1 MILTCEN
8 CSRRYSL
15 AEEMIRGKAVKLR
28 CKGCQQII
36 AVPAATGSA
45 AAGKSS
51 APPAARASAKKG
63 AAILSDG
70 LSAVTRLSEGESWFA
85 MIKGK
90 QTGPLLSRDLAGRF
104 KAGEIGRRT
113 YVWREGMAD
122 WRRAEDVAELL
133 AIFEPEKWVPAPAE
147 EVSVHHRRES
157 FEELVQ
163 VTNPVTQSR
172 PLPGLKLSPQ
182 MLAASPPPR
191 RENEPEPSRP
201 TPSGLTPVAS
211 LGEETRFF
219 ISEAGMHKRNPP
231 WKIAAFVIALIA
243 LPLAVLYLLAAFQ
256 VVPLTVTRVDS
267 SGREVKESVFSS
279 RGVSAL
285 GDLLTGRGRR
295 AQPVA
300 PGGESRPG
308 RVPPKAPVASLKTVD
323 IPPAPLPSPSP
334 SPPPSSKTTSTAD
347 LRALYGDGSKGDVG
361 PVVRRQ
367 KEKRVE
373 AADGLGQREVARVV
387 SQTQPAFRFCIEQ
400 EMKRNPSFRGGK
412 IFINALVG
420 SSGTVKQAAIS
431 RPDIDSSS
439 LGQCL
444 KSKARRM
451 VFAAFSGDDTEVQI
465 PLILTTSL

>member
-28 CKGCQQII
+28 CKACQQII
-36 AVPAATGSA
+36 TVPAAAGNA
-45 AAGKSS
+45 PAGKSS
-51 APPAARASAKKG
+51 APPVPRTSAKKG
-63 AAILSDG
+63 AAVLSDG
-70 LSAVTRLSEGESWFA
+70 LSAVTRMAEGESWFA
-85 MIKGK
+85 MIKGR

-122 WRRAEDVAELL
+122 WKRAEDVAELL
-133 AIFEPEKWVPAPAE
+133 AILEPEKWVPAPAE

-163 VTNPVTQSR
+163 ATNPVVQER

-182 MLAASPPPR
+182 MLAVSPQPR

-201 TPSGLTPVAS
+201 TPSDLTPVS
-211 LGEETRFF
+211 SPGEETRFF

-231 WKIAAFVIALIA
+231 WKIAAFAIALVA
-243 LPLAVLYLLAAFQ
+243 LPLSILYLLAAFK
-256 VVPLTVTRVDS
+256 VGPLMVTRVDS
-267 SGREVKESVFSS
+267 SGREFKESVFSS
-279 RGVSAL
+279 GGVSAL
-285 GDLLTGRGRR
+285 GDLLTGRGRT
-295 AQPVA
+295 AQPGR

-308 RVPPKAPVASLKTVD
+308 RPPPKAPAASLKPVD
-323 IPPAPLPSPSP
+323 PPPAPPP
-334 SPPPSSKTTSTAD
+334 PPPSKTASSAD
-347 LRALYGDGSKGDVG
+347 LRALYADGSKGDVG
-361 PVVRRQ
+361 PALRKQ
-367 KEKRVE
+367 NEKRDD
-373 AADGLGQREVARVV
+373 APGGLGQREVAKVV

-400 EMKRNPSFRGGK
+400 EMKRNPAFRGGK

-420 SSGTVKQAAIS
+420 TSGTVKQAAIS
-431 RPDIDSSS
+431 RPDIDSSN

-444 KSKARRM
+444 KGKARRM
-451 VFAAFSGDDTEVQI
+451 VFAAFSGEDTEVQI
-465 PLILTTSL
+465 PLILTTSM

>member
-1 MILTCEN
+1 LILTCEN

-15 AEEMIRGKAVKLR
+15 AEEMIRGKAIKLR

-36 AVPAATGSA
+36 TVPAAPGSA
-45 AAGKSS
+45 AAAKSP
-51 APPAARASAKKG
+51 APPAARASAKKD
-63 AAILSDG
+63 AAVLSDG
-70 LSAVTRLSEGESWFA
+70 LSAVTRMAEGESWFA
-85 MIKGK
+85 MIKGR
-90 QTGPLLSRDLAGRF
+90 QTGPLLARDLAGRF

-122 WRRAEDVAELL
+122 WKRAEDVAELL

-147 EVSVHHRRES
+147 EVSLQHRRES
-157 FEELVQ
+157 FEELAQ
-163 VTNPVTQSR
+163 ATNPVVQGR

-182 MLAASPPPR
+182 MLAASPQPR
-191 RENEPEPSRP
+191 RDFEPEASQP
-201 TPSGLTPVAS
+201 TPSDLAS
-211 LGEETRFF
+211 PGEETRFF

-231 WKIAAFVIALIA
+231 WKIAAFVVALIA

-267 SGREVKESVFSS
+267 SGREGKESVFSS
-279 RGVSAL
+279 GGVSAL
-285 GDLLTGRGRR
+285 GDLLTGRGRT
-295 AQPVA
+295 AHPVA

-451 VFAAFSGDDTEVQI
+451 VFAAFAGDDTEVQI